1 MSDLL
6 QRGFTVGPYRVFPRQ
21 NRIEGPRGDLHVEPR
36 VMDVLLALAAR
47 PGELVSRQTLLDE
60 VWSDVV
66 VLDDTLTKA
75 IQVLRGHLD
84 DKPGNPEFIRT
95 VPRKGYE
102 LIAPVGLLT
111 DAPSSAA
118 AATSEYPG
126 ASSVKPPR
134 VRRWLLGLAA
144 GLVLVI
150 LGITVY
156 YSFSRFSGET
166 ITVAVIPPVASGES
180 SDLGFVSEGLADYLI
195 DRLSRSQR
203 LEVVARRSSFGMR
216 DTDTNVRAIGDQLG
230 ARYLVEGSLRRE
242 GEGLLLTLFLVDSEA
257 GTNVWTTQIRGPID
271 NLSRLQIDAAE
282 RVRAAFRRNL
292 GIALDAVVE
301 TRQPISEL
309 AYRKY
314 LEARYQWTLRG
325 ERRIDRSIRLLEE
338 ALAIEPDYAAAHLA
352 IAQSV
357 AVRPFYTQAP
367 VASHFER
374 ARASAERALNL
385 DPALEAEVAALEG
398 FMLFKERRWT
408 EAQASLLHAL
418 SLAPENLNALYW
430 YSWFLSQIGRYDEA
444 LSQLL
449 IAQKLD
455 PVSAVVN
462 DRLAIAYVW
471 VNDLEKAAQR
481 YRIAVEL
488 GYLESTQPLSLMLF
502 QYRSRQFD
510 ELGDLLLRLG
520 GDPDWVGPTIAA
532 LEHPEQRK
540 AAGEVIDA
548 IAEPD
553 PVLTMARF
561 GIWLLF
567 GDTDRAFRDF
577 DPGPKSPYVE
587 ALWSREGAHMRADD
601 RFGRLLEALGFTG
614 EDRRLIPEHLLTAAE
629 DRRP

>member
-1 MSDLL
+1 
-6 QRGFTVGPYRVFPRQ
+6 
-21 NRIEGPRGDLHVEPR
+21 
-36 VMDVLLALAAR
+36 MDVLLALAAR

-75 IQVLRGHLD
+75 VQVLRGHLD

-102 LIAPVGLLT
+102 LIAPVGLL
-111 DAPSSAA
+111 DDEPSSSAA
-118 AATSEYPG
+118 AAAPESPG
-126 ASSVKPPR
+126 ASAEKPPR
-134 VRRWLLGLAA
+134 VRRWPLGLAA
-144 GLVLVI
+144 GLVLVT
-150 LGITVY
+150 LCITGY
-156 YSFSRFSGET
+156 YSISRLGGET

-180 SDLGFVSEGLADYLI
+180 SDLGFVGEGLADYLI
-195 DRLSRSQR
+195 DRLSRSRR

-242 GEGLLLTLFLVDSEA
+242 DEGLLLTLFLVDSEA
-257 GTNVWTTQIRGPID
+257 GTNVWSTQIRGPID
-271 NLSRLQIDAAE
+271 NLSRLQVEAAE
-282 RVRAAFRRNL
+282 RVRDAFRRNL

-357 AVRPFYTQAP
+357 AVRPFYTEAP
-367 VASHFER
+367 VASQFER

-398 FMLFKERRWT
+398 FMLFKERHWT

-418 SLAPENLNALYW
+418 NLAPENLNALYW

-481 YRIAVEL
+481 YQVAVEL

-520 GDPDWVGPTIAA
+520 GDPDWVRPTIAA

-540 AAGEVIDA
+540 AASDAIDA

-553 PVLTMARF
+553 PVLTMTRF
-561 GIWLLF
+561 GLWLLI

-587 ALWSREGAHMRADD
+587 ALWSQEGAHMRADP
-601 RFGRLLEALGFTG
+601 RFGRLLEDLGFSG
-614 EDRRLIPEHLLTAAE
+614 ADQRLIPEKLLTAAE
-629 DRRP
+629 DR

>member
-1 MSDLL
+1 
-6 QRGFTVGPYRVFPRQ
+6 
-21 NRIEGPRGDLHVEPR
+21 
-36 VMDVLLALAAR
+36 MDVLLALAAR

-60 VWSDVV
+60 VWNDVV

-75 IQVLRGHLD
+75 VQVLRGHLD

-102 LIAPVGLLT
+102 LIAPVAALD

-118 AATSEYPG
+118 ATSETG
-126 ASSVKPPR
+126 SASLVKPSEP
-134 VRRWLLGLAA
+134 RRWPFGLAA
-144 GLVLVI
+144 GLGLVI
-150 LGITVY
+150 LCIAGY
-156 YSFSRFSGET
+156 YSVSRINSET
-166 ITVAVIPPVASGES
+166 ITVAVIPPVASS
-180 SDLGFVSEGLADYLI
+180 DTSDLGFVGEGLADYLI
-195 DRLSRSQR
+195 ARLSHSQR

-242 GEGLLLTLFLVDSEA
+242 GKDLLLTLFLVDSEV

-271 NLSRLQIDAAE
+271 NFSRLQIESAKQI
-282 RVRAAFRRNL
+282 RTAFRSKL

-301 TRQPISEL
+301 TRTPISEQ
-309 AYRKY
+309 AYRKF

-357 AVRPFYTQAP
+357 AVRPFYTDAP
-367 VASHFER
+367 VASQFER
-374 ARASAERALNL
+374 ARVSAERALIL

-408 EAQASLLHAL
+408 QAQASLLHAL
-418 SLAPENLNALYW
+418 DLAPENLNALYW

-449 IAQKLD
+449 IAHKLD
-455 PVSAVVN
+455 PVSAVLN
-462 DRLAIAYVW
+462 DRLAVAYVW
-471 VNDLEKAAQR
+471 VNDLDKAAQR

-502 QYRSRQFD
+502 QYRSRHFD
-510 ELGDLLLRLG
+510 ELSDLLLRLG
-520 GDPDWVGPTIAA
+520 GSPDWVGPTVAA
-532 LEHPEQRK
+532 LEQPEQRK
-540 AAGEVIDA
+540 AAGDVVDA
-548 IAEPD
+548 ITEPD
-553 PVLTMARF
+553 PVLTMVRF
-561 GIWLLF
+561 GIWLLL

-587 ALWSREGAHMRADD
+587 ALWSQEGAHLRADP
-601 RFGRLLEALGFTG
+601 RFPTMLEALGFTG
-614 EDRRLIPEHLLTAAE
+614 EDKLLIPGQTLTGVE
-629 DRRP
+629 SR